1 MDEDKK
7 LYNEFLSGNK
17 IAFDNLIGK
26 YQKNVTYF
34 ISRYVKDLDA
44 AEDIFQDVVLYLL
57 ENRFSYDSK
66 YSFKSYLYIIAKSKA
81 INYIKKHN
89 VEEDISKYENNAT
102 QTLLEDV
109 IFSNERKAKIQ
120 KVINNLKTDYQI
132 VIYLTQIEGLSYKE
146 TSLIMDK
153 TEKQVKNL
161 VYNAKKSLK
170 RLLIRERIIEMK
182 NNKFIRLLSFILVV
196 AIVVSGVVFAT
207 KVIIQK
213 INNAKLVASFTGVN
227 GDINGN
233 QVWVG
238 TFNLAWNELL
248 KQLKL
253 DKIEFEDGTPEIAN
267 ELNKKTFTKDFLSKK
282 DYYTVAGPVSDK
294 LKKKIET
301 DIQKKFNEKS
311 DILDRVDWSVAEDHY
326 LIYSMLKKEFTFEVP
341 FPKRNSDTF
350 GNSTEKVKYFGLD
363 DSTIENTFDNV
374 EALFYNSTND
384 FAVKINTKEG
394 EELYLYRTDNKNS
407 FYNLYEEMLS
417 KATLYTGKKHLERE
431 KDRLRIPFIKVNADI
446 NYDELCKK
454 YIKGTNAYIDQ
465 AIQTVDFELNNY
477 GGFVKSEALIDVYL
491 CMSIEEQRE
500 FNFTDTFVLFMKEKD
515 KGTPYFA
522 LLVNNTDVLV
532 IAED

>member
-120 KVINNLKTDYQI
+120 KVINNSKTDYQI

-238 TFNLAWNELL
+238 T
-248 KQLKL
+248 
-253 DKIEFEDGTPEIAN
+253 
-267 ELNKKTFTKDFLSKK
+267 LNKKTFTKDFLSKK

-311 DILDRVDWSVAEDHY
+311 DILDRVDWSVAEGHY

-446 NYDELCKK
+446 NYDELCNK

-477 GGFVKSEALIDVYL
+477 GGFVKSEALIDGYL

-500 FNFTDTFVLFMKEKD
+500 FNFTNTFVLFMKEKD